1 MSRNLRRLALPAAA
15 LILAAA
21 GCSSTTAKS
30 SSSPTTPPSSTTAP
44 SMTTAPGS
52 TPGSMPSST
61 PSSTPAAAAQIVIDN
76 FAFSPMNLTVQPGQT
91 VTVVNHDSVTH
102 TLTATSGNAF
112 DTGAITPGKS
122 VTFKAPATA
131 GSYPYVCTI
140 HAQMQGTLTVG

>member
-30 SSSPTTPPSSTTAP
+30 SSSPTTPPSSTAAP
-44 SMTTAPGS
+44 SMTTAPS
-52 TPGSMPSST
+52 SAPSSM